1 MIGIM
6 MDRTITYNDGY
17 NDGYNMTSLL
27 STKVIGGTIW
37 IMMGIMMGI
46 IMMMKQYFSEG
57 LKKPTGYNGTDYN
70 PINPW

>member
-1 MIGIM
+1 MIGIIWY
-6 MDRTITYNDGY
+6 RTITCNDGY

-46 IMMMKQYFSEG
+46 MMMKQYFSEG
-57 LKKPTGYNGTDYN
+57 LKKPASISYN
-70 PINPW
+70 WL